1 MAAILISRRRS
12 ASTGSLFVLLLSL
25 VVVATAFHSHQ
36 DAVLT
41 DAYLRGIMNRL
52 GDKMVDG
59 PDGYLDYSLPSYDD
73 IINPTVD
80 DSEKEYEEVDRMA
93 MEQFH
98 SGLSLR
104 DQEFLKHSSLFSH
117 QKPAVADDEVETT
130 EKSTSAA
137 ANEAASAGKGDN
149 VLPAYCNPPN
159 PCPLGHSAENGCV
172 EEFENTAA
180 FSREF
185 QSAQD
190 CMCDTEHM
198 FDCPASSLKN
208 ANGKNRANVAT
219 VNMVDTAIRRIMSD
233 FQIEQKS
240 PVSKKFF
247 SEDKNDYD
255 RDMMHMKKR
264 LQNAIEVENKAQSIN
279 ENPYLQGEK
288 LPIAAKKGNRAL

>member
-1 MAAILISRRRS
+1 M
-12 ASTGSLFVLLLSL
+12 
-25 VVVATAFHSHQ
+25 ATAFHSHQ

-52 GDKMVDG
+52 GDKMADV
-59 PDGYLDYSLPSYDD
+59 PDGYLDYPFASYDD
-73 IINPTVD
+73 VLNPEMLEDV
-80 DSEKEYEEVDRMA
+80 EKEYDDLEGGRIDPSE
-93 MEQFH
+93 FH

-117 QKPAVADDEVETT
+117 QKPSDEENDAKMG
-130 EKSTSAA
+130 EKSAA
-137 ANEAASAGKGDN
+137 ALGKDAASAASIKGDN

-159 PCPLGHSAENGCV
+159 PCPIGHTKENGCV

-198 FDCPASSLKN
+198 FDCPASSMKS

-219 VNMVDTAIRRIMSD
+219 VNMVDTAIRKIMSD
-233 FQIEQKS
+233 FQMEHRS
-240 PVSKKFF
+240 AVSKKFF
-247 SEDKNDYD
+247 ADKPDNN
-255 RDMMHMKKR
+255 REPMGMKKR
-264 LQNAIEVENKAQSIN
+264 VENAVKTEGKPQPISD
-279 ENPYLQGEK
+279 NPYLQGEK
-288 LPIAAKKGNRAL
+288 LPIAAKKGFGAV

>member
-1 MAAILISRRRS
+1 
-12 ASTGSLFVLLLSL
+12 
-25 VVVATAFHSHQ
+25 
-36 DAVLT
+36 
-41 DAYLRGIMNRL
+41 MNRL
-52 GDKMVDG
+52 GDKMADT
-59 PDGYLDYSLPSYDD
+59 PEGYLDYPVLPSYDD
-73 IINPTVD
+73 LTNPLED
-80 DSEKEYEEVDRMA
+80 ESEKEYEEPDEHLA
-93 MEQFH
+93 MQQFH

-117 QKPAVADDEVETT
+117 QKPSDGEDDVKMADKT
-130 EKSTSAA
+130 KSALNGDA
-137 ANEAASAGKGDN
+137 QGKGDN

-159 PCPLGHSAENGCV
+159 PCPIGHTAENGCV

-198 FDCPASSLKN
+198 FDCPASSLKGVN
-208 ANGKNRANVAT
+208 AKNRANVAT

-233 FQIEQKS
+233 FQMEHKS

-247 SEDKNDYD
+247 PNKNEYNQEL
-255 RDMMHMKKR
+255 MSMKNRVAKP
-264 LQNAIEVENKAQSIN
+264 QPIV

>member
-1 MAAILISRRRS
+1 M
-12 ASTGSLFVLLLSL
+12 LLLSL